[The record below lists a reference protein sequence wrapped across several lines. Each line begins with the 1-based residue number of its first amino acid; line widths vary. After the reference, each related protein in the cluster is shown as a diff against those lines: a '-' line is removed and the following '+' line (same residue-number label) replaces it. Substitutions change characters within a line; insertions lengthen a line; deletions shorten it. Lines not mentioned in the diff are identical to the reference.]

1 MDNQQKRRIG
11 IMGGTF
17 DPIHYGH
24 LYIAE
29 CARYEFNLES
39 VLFIPAGEPVH
50 KKRKD
55 IIDAVHRLEMTRL
68 AVHSNPFFSVSD
80 IEVKR
85 SGPTYTVDTL
95 EYLHK
100 ENGEAAEFFFITGA
114 DAIIEI
120 LTWKDVA
127 RVFELC
133 HFIAVTRPGY
143 SLEKMNEV
151 LNCLDP
157 CFQRKIHIH
166 ETSGIMVS
174 STEIR
179 QSAAKGEPVRY
190 LLPSEV
196 EEYIVTHALYKVES
210 GEWRVKSGE

>member
-1 MDNQQKRRIG
+1 MSSRQKQRIG

-29 CARYEFNLES
+29 CARYRFKLES
-39 VLFIPAGEPVH
+39 VVFIPAGEPAH
-50 KKRKD
+50 KHRKN
-55 IIDAVHRLEMTRL
+55 IVDAFHRLEMTRL
-68 AVHSNPFFSVSD
+68 AVQSNPFFSLSD

-85 SGPTYTVDTL
+85 CGPTYTVDTL
-95 EYLHK
+95 EHLHQ
-100 ENGEAAEFFFITGA
+100 ETGETTEFFFITGA

-120 LTWKDVA
+120 LTWKDVN

-133 HFIAVTRPGY
+133 QFIAVTRPGY
-143 SLEKMNEV
+143 SLDKMQEV
-151 LNCLDP
+151 LSQLEP
-157 CFQRKIHIH
+157 RFHSKIHIH

-179 QSAAKGEPVRY
+179 QSIARSEPVRY
-190 LLPSEV
+190 LLPE
-196 EEYIVTHALYKVES
+196 KVEQYILAHDLYLT
-210 GEWRVKSGE
+210 